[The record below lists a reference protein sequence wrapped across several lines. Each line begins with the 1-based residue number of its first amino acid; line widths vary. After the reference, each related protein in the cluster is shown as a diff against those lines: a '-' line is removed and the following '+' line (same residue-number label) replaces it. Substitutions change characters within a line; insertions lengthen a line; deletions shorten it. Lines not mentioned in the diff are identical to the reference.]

1 MAGQQ
6 DRPEITVEWVEE
18 NTSDVEM
25 GEWFEAACTVG
36 WEQVE
41 ELALEIFGRYGVR
54 RRDVRQDG
62 RSGGW
67 CVVEGLSDVESWDA
81 IQLGRWRRFEV
92 GCRAIADDVPRTMLD
107 LIYFNAFEHWLDTE
121 NDTEACAVGDDW

>member
-1 MAGQQ
+1 MAECELTSRAWALIRDGGVTWQ
-6 DRPEITVEWVEE
+6 DSKTDPRFTVEWVEE

-25 GEWFEAACTVG
+25 GEWFEVACTVG

-81 IQLGRWRRFEV
+81 VMLGTGAVSRSGV
-92 GCRAIADDVPRTMLD
+92 GPLRTTCPGQC
-107 LIYFNAFEHWLDTE
+107 WT
-121 NDTEACAVGDDW
+121 